1 MTTIEQDA
9 RQMVQGVII
18 AAGKKATRGTT
29 NRNDRGGSP
38 ARRRRREWLVAT
50 YRADRNVTVIHLRGG
65 VELLVDVDPGT
76 EGSSPACRCY
86 RCGALLTAETVT
98 VDRII
103 PGCQGGTY
111 RRDNIRPAC
120 GPCNS
125 STGGAVRGRR

>member
-1 MTTIEQDA
+1 MTSIEADA

-18 AAGKKATRGTT
+18 AVEKKATRGTT

-50 YRADRNVTVIHLRGG
+50 YRANRNVTVIVMRDGG
-65 VELLVDVDPGT
+65 QLLVDVDLDT
-76 EGSSPACRCY
+76 EGSFPACRCY
-86 RCGALLTAETVT
+86 RCGQLLTEDTVT

-125 STGGAVRGRR
+125 LTGGAVRGSR